1 MRDIALLVVIA
12 GALLPVLKWPYIGVY
27 LWTWLGFMN
36 PHRLTW
42 GFAYYLPFAQVTAIV
57 TLLALLVSKEPKR
70 IPWTRE
76 TVTLLV
82 FIVWMFFTTFF
93 ALYPEDAWTQ
103 WNKVWKIMFMV
114 YLTLMLINTRQKLD
128 WLVWI
133 IVISLG
139 FYGVK
144 GGIFTIAHGG
154 AYHVQ
159 GPAETF
165 IGGNN
170 EIALALIMT
179 IPLMRYLQLSVQNV
193 WINRGMI
200 LAMWLTAI
208 AAIGSQS
215 RGALVGIIAML
226 AFLWIKSRNRLFTFI
241 AILMIAGAVISIMP
255 QTWWDRMASIQDYEQ
270 DESAMNRINAWWTA
284 FYIAQDHVTGGGF
297 ETFKT
302 QIFQIY
308 APNPD
313 EHPDVHSIYFEVMG
327 EHGFIGFAI
336 FMILAL
342 FTWNT
347 GSRIKRRARQRE
359 ETKWAADLASMVQ
372 VSLVGYASTGAFLG
386 LAYFDYYYT
395 LIAIIV
401 ICKTLS
407 FNELEC
413 LEQGEGKEKA
423 TVTGAGGRVRN
434 DAGSLIDRQTSG

>member
-76 TVTLLV
+76 TITLLI

-114 YLTLMLINTRQKLD
+114 YLTLILINTRQKLD

-179 IPLMRYLQLSVQNV
+179 IPLMRYLQLSAPNV

-215 RGALVGIIAML
+215 RGALVGIVAML

-241 AILMIAGAVISIMP
+241 AILMIAGAVVSIMP

>member
-76 TVTLLV
+76 TITLLI

-93 ALYPEDAWTQ
+93 ALYPDLAWTQ

-179 IPLMRYLQLSVQNV
+179 IPLMRYLQLNVQNV

-215 RGALVGIIAML
+215 RGALVGMVAML

-241 AILMIAGAVISIMP
+241 AILMIAGAVVSIMP

-270 DESAMNRINAWWTA
+270 DESATNRINAWWTA

-297 ETFKT
+297 ETWKA
-302 QIFQIY
+302 QVFQIY

-413 LEQGEGKEKA
+413 LEQGEGKDKA